1 MAKRFTDTEKW
12 KKGFVRNLPPAYKL
26 LWLYMLD
33 DCDNAGVWQVEV
45 EVASIRLGV
54 KLKEAE
60 ALKLFGNNVIS
71 FDNGTKWFIKEF
83 VKFQQGVNHI
93 GELNNNSNPHK
104 SILRIV
110 EQYNLLELEDN
121 PIEVIEE
128 IKTAKKS
135 KRFKQPTLDEVANYI
150 QERKSFKV
158 VDPVRGYDFYE
169 STGWKV
175 GKNPMKDWRACVRTW
190 ESNSF
195 EVKAKTKTENQLN
208 SWQKAREII
217 NKQ

>member
-12 KKGFVRNLPPAYKL
+12 KKGFVRSLPPAYKL

-45 EVASIRLGV
+45 EVASIRIGA
-54 KLKEAE
+54 KLNEKE

-71 FDNGTKWFIKEF
+71 FDDGSKWFIKEF
-83 VKFQQGVNHI
+83 VKFQQGVSHI
-93 GELNNNSNPHK
+93 AELNSNSNPHK

-110 EQYNLLELEDN
+110 EQYKLLELEDN

-128 IKTAKKS
+128 VKQAKKS
-135 KRFKQPTLDEVANYI
+135 KRFKKPTLDELEHYCIERQNKVDI
-150 QERKSFKV
+150 QKFFN
-158 VDPVRGYDFYE
+158 FYE
-169 STGWKV
+169 SNGWKV
-175 GKNPMKDWRACVRTW
+175 GKNPMKDWRASVRTW

-195 EVKAKTKTENQLN
+195 DDKKQSKTQTQLT
-208 SWQKAREII
+208 SWQKARDII
-217 NKQ
+217 NKTN

>member
-45 EVASIRLGV
+45 EVASIRLAV
-54 KLKEAE
+54 KVNENE

-71 FDNGTKWFIKEF
+71 FGEGTKWFIKEF

-93 GELNNNSNPHK
+93 SELNDNSNPHK

-110 EQYNLLELEDN
+110 EQYNLLSLEDN
-121 PIEVIEE
+121 PIVKVEAL
-128 IKTAKKS
+128 KTNKTT
-135 KRFKQPTLDEVANYI
+135 KRFKKPTQEEVLKYCI
-150 QERKSFKV
+150 ERSNSVEGNKF
-158 VDPVRGYDFYE
+158 YNFYE
-169 STGWKV
+169 SNGWKV
-175 GKNPMKDWRACVRTW
+175 GKNPMKDWMACVRTW

-195 EVKAKTKTENQLN
+195 EVTSKTKTENQLN

-217 NKQ
+217 NKTK

>member
-45 EVASIRLGV
+45 EVASIRVGA
-54 KLKEAE
+54 KLNEKE

-71 FDNGTKWFIKEF
+71 FDGGTKWFIKEF

-93 GELNNNSNPHK
+93 AELNSNSNPHK

-110 EQYNLLELEDN
+110 EQYKLLDLEDN
-121 PIEVIEE
+121 PVEYIEE
-128 IKTAKKS
+128 VKQAKKNA
-135 KRFKQPTLDEVANYI
+135 RFKKPTLDELEHYCIERQNRVDI
-150 QERKSFKV
+150 QKF
-158 VDPVRGYDFYE
+158 YNFYE
-169 STGWKV
+169 SNGWKV
-175 GKNPMKDWRACVRTW
+175 GKNPMKDWRASVRGW
-190 ESNSF
+190 ERNSF
-195 EVKAKTKTENQLN
+195 DDKKQSKTQSQLN

-217 NKQ
+217 NKNN

>member
-12 KKGFVRNLPPAYKL
+12 KKGFVRSLPPAYKL

-45 EVASIRLGV
+45 EVASIRIGT
-54 KLKEAE
+54 KLNEKE

-71 FDNGTKWFIKEF
+71 FDEGSKWFVKEF
-83 VKFQQGVNHI
+83 VKFQQGVSHI
-93 GELNNNSNPHK
+93 AELNSNSNPHK

-110 EQYNLLELEDN
+110 EQYKLLELEDN

-128 IKTAKKS
+128 VKQAKKS
-135 KRFKQPTLDEVANYI
+135 KRFKKPTLDELEHYCIERQNKVDI
-150 QERKSFKV
+150 QKFFN
-158 VDPVRGYDFYE
+158 FYE
-169 STGWKV
+169 SNGWKV
-175 GKNPMKDWRACVRTW
+175 GKNPMKDWRASIRTW

-195 EVKAKTKTENQLN
+195 DDKKQSKTQNQLN
-208 SWQKAREII
+208 SWQKARDII
-217 NKQ
+217 NKNI

>member
-45 EVASIRLGV
+45 EVASIRVGA
-54 KLKEAE
+54 KLNEKE

-71 FDNGTKWFIKEF
+71 FDGGTKWFIKEF

-93 GELNNNSNPHK
+93 AELNSNSNPHK

-110 EQYNLLELEDN
+110 EQYKLLDLEDN
-121 PIEVIEE
+121 PVEYIEE
-128 IKTAKKS
+128 VKQAKKS
-135 KRFKQPTLDEVANYI
+135 KRFKKPTLDELEHYCIERQNRVDI
-150 QERKSFKV
+150 QKF
-158 VDPVRGYDFYE
+158 YNFYE
-169 STGWKV
+169 SNGWKV
-175 GKNPMKDWRACVRTW
+175 GKNPMKDWRASVRGW
-190 ESNSF
+190 ERNSF
-195 EVKAKTKTENQLN
+195 DDKKQSKTQSQLN

-217 NKQ
+217 NKNN

>member
-54 KLKEAE
+54 KVNEKES
-60 ALKLFGNNVIS
+60 LKLFGNNVIS
-71 FDNGTKWFIKEF
+71 FDEGSKWFIKEF

-93 GELNNNSNPHK
+93 GELNDNSNPHK

-121 PIEVIEE
+121 PIQEVEAL
-128 IKTAKKS
+128 KTNKIT
-135 KRFKQPTLDEVANYI
+135 KRFTKPTLEELELYCI
-150 QERKSFKV
+150 ERKNKV
-158 VDPVRGYDFYE
+158 DIVKFHNFYE
-169 STGWKV
+169 SNGWKV
-175 GKNPMKDWRACVRTW
+175 GKNPMKDWRACIRTW

-217 NKQ
+217 NKTK

>member
-12 KKGFVRNLPPAYKL
+12 KKGFVRRLPPAYKL

-54 KLKEAE
+54 KVNENE

-71 FDNGTKWFIKEF
+71 FDEGTKWFIKEF

-93 GELNNNSNPHK
+93 SELNDNSNPHK

-110 EQYNLLELEDN
+110 EQYNLLSLEDN
-121 PIEVIEE
+121 PIVEVEVL
-128 IKTAKKS
+128 KTKKIT
-135 KRFKQPTLDEVANYI
+135 KRFKKPTIEEVLGYCI
-150 QERKSFKV
+150 ERSNSVEGNKF
-158 VDPVRGYDFYE
+158 YNFYE
-169 STGWKV
+169 SNGWKV
-175 GKNPMKDWRACVRTW
+175 GKNPMKDWKACVRTW

-217 NKQ
+217 NKTK

>member
-12 KKGFVRNLPPAYKL
+12 KKGFVRSLPPAYKL

-45 EVASIRLGV
+45 EVASIRIGA
-54 KLKEAE
+54 KLNEKE

-71 FDNGTKWFIKEF
+71 FDDGSKWFIKEF
-83 VKFQQGVNHI
+83 VKFQQGVSHI
-93 GELNNNSNPHK
+93 AELNSNSNPHK

-110 EQYNLLELEDN
+110 EQYKLLELEDN

-128 IKTAKKS
+128 VKQAKKS
-135 KRFKQPTLDEVANYI
+135 KRFKKPTLDELEHYCIERQNKVDI
-150 QERKSFKV
+150 QKFFN
-158 VDPVRGYDFYE
+158 FYE
-169 STGWKV
+169 SNGWKV
-175 GKNPMKDWRACVRTW
+175 GKNPMKDWRASVRTW

-195 EVKAKTKTENQLN
+195 DDKKQSKTQTQLT
-208 SWQKAREII
+208 SWQKARDII
-217 NKQ
+217 NKTT

>member
-54 KLKEAE
+54 KLKEEE
-60 ALKLFGNNVIS
+60 ALKLFGSNVIS
-71 FDNGTKWFIKEF
+71 FDGGSKWFIKEF

-93 GELNNNSNPHK
+93 SELNSNSNPHK

-110 EQYNLLELEDN
+110 EQYKLLELEDN
-121 PIEVIEE
+121 PIEVVEAV
-128 IKTAKKS
+128 KTAKKS
-135 KRFKQPTLDEVANYI
+135 NRFKKPTLEELELYCV
-150 QERKSFKV
+150 ERKNKV
-158 VDPVRGYDFYE
+158 DIIKFFNFYE
-169 STGWKV
+169 SNGWKV
-175 GKNPMKDWRACVRTW
+175 GKNPMKDWRACIRTW

-195 EVKAKTKTENQLN
+195 NDNKQNKTQNQLN
-208 SWQKAREII
+208 SWQKARDII
-217 NKQ
+217 NK

>member
-45 EVASIRLGV
+45 EVASIRVGA
-54 KLKEAE
+54 KLNEKE

-71 FDNGTKWFIKEF
+71 FDGGSKWFIKEF

-93 GELNNNSNPHK
+93 AELNSNSNPHK

-110 EQYNLLELEDN
+110 EQYKLLELEDN
-121 PIEVIEE
+121 PVEVVEAV
-128 IKTAKKS
+128 KTAKKS
-135 KRFKQPTLDEVANYI
+135 NRFKKPTLDELEHYCIERQNKVDI
-150 QERKSFKV
+150 QKF
-158 VDPVRGYDFYE
+158 YNFYE
-169 STGWKV
+169 SNGWKV

-195 EVKAKTKTENQLN
+195 SDNKQNKTQTQLN
-208 SWQKAREII
+208 SWQKARDII
-217 NKQ
+217 NKNN

>member
-12 KKGFVRNLPPAYKL
+12 KKGFVRSLPPAYKL

-54 KLKEAE
+54 KLNENE

-93 GELNNNSNPHK
+93 SELNDNSNPHK

-110 EQYNLLELEDN
+110 EQYNLLSLEDN
-121 PIEVIEE
+121 PIVEVEVL
-128 IKTAKKS
+128 KAKKIT
-135 KRFKQPTLDEVANYI
+135 KRFKKPTIEEVLSYCV
-150 QERKSFKV
+150 ERGNSVEGNKF
-158 VDPVRGYDFYE
+158 YNFYE
-169 STGWKV
+169 SNGWKV

-217 NKQ
+217 NKTK

>member
-12 KKGFVRNLPPAYKL
+12 KKGFVRNLPAAYKL

-60 ALKLFGNNVIS
+60 ALKLFGSNVIS
-71 FDNGTKWFIKEF
+71 FDGGSKWFIKEF

-93 GELNNNSNPHK
+93 SELNSNSNPHK

-110 EQYNLLELEDN
+110 EQYKLLELEDN
-121 PIEVIEE
+121 PIEVVEAV
-128 IKTAKKS
+128 KTAKKS
-135 KRFKQPTLDEVANYI
+135 NRFKKPSMEELELYCV
-150 QERKSFKV
+150 ERKNKV
-158 VDPVRGYDFYE
+158 DIIKFFNFYE
-169 STGWKV
+169 SNGWKV
-175 GKNPMKDWRACVRTW
+175 GKNPMKDWRACIRTW

-195 EVKAKTKTENQLN
+195 NDNKQNKTQNQLN
-208 SWQKAREII
+208 SWQKARDII
-217 NKQ
+217 NK

>member
-12 KKGFVRNLPPAYKL
+12 KKGFVRSLPPAYKL
-26 LWLYMLD
+26 LWIYMLD

-45 EVASIRLGV
+45 EVASIRIGS
-54 KLKEAE
+54 KLNEKE

-71 FDNGTKWFIKEF
+71 FDGGSKWFIKEF

-93 GELNNNSNPHK
+93 AELNSNSNPHK

-110 EQYNLLELEDN
+110 EQYKLLELEDN

-128 IKTAKKS
+128 IKQAKKS
-135 KRFKQPTLDEVANYI
+135 SRFKKPTLDELEHYCIERQNKVDI
-150 QERKSFKV
+150 QKFFN
-158 VDPVRGYDFYE
+158 FYE
-169 STGWKV
+169 SNGWKV
-175 GKNPMKDWRACVRTW
+175 GKNPMKDWRASVRTW

-195 EVKAKTKTENQLN
+195 DDKKQSKTQTQLT

-217 NKQ
+217 NKTK

>member
-12 KKGFVRNLPPAYKL
+12 KKGFVRSLPPAYKL

-45 EVASIRLGV
+45 EVASIRIGA
-54 KLKEAE
+54 KLNEKE
-60 ALKLFGNNVIS
+60 ALKLFGNNIIS
-71 FDNGTKWFIKEF
+71 FDEGSKWFIKEF

-93 GELNNNSNPHK
+93 AELNSNSNPHK

-110 EQYNLLELEDN
+110 EQYKLLELEDN

-128 IKTAKKS
+128 VKQSKKS
-135 KRFKQPTLDEVANYI
+135 KRFKKPTLDELEHYCI
-150 QERKSFKV
+150 ERQNKV
-158 VDPVRGYDFYE
+158 DVQKFYNFYE
-169 STGWKV
+169 SNGWKV
-175 GKNPMKDWRACVRTW
+175 GKNPMKDWRASVRTW

-195 EVKAKTKTENQLN
+195 NDNKQSKTQTQLN
-208 SWQKAREII
+208 SWQKARDII
-217 NKQ
+217 NK

>member
-45 EVASIRLGV
+45 EVASIRVGA
-54 KLKEAE
+54 KLNEKE

-71 FDNGTKWFIKEF
+71 FDEGSKWFVKEF
-83 VKFQQGVNHI
+83 VKFQQGVSHI
-93 GELNNNSNPHK
+93 AELNSNSNPHK

-110 EQYNLLELEDN
+110 EQYKLLELEDN

-128 IKTAKKS
+128 VKQAKKS
-135 KRFKQPTLDEVANYI
+135 KRFKKPTLDELEHYCIERQNKVDI
-150 QERKSFKV
+150 QKFFN
-158 VDPVRGYDFYE
+158 FYE
-169 STGWKV
+169 SNGWKV
-175 GKNPMKDWRACVRTW
+175 GKNPMKDWRASIRTW

-195 EVKAKTKTENQLN
+195 DDKKQSKTQNQLN
-208 SWQKAREII
+208 SWQKARDII
-217 NKQ
+217 NKNI

>member
-45 EVASIRLGV
+45 EVASIRVGA
-54 KLKEAE
+54 KLNEKE

-71 FDNGTKWFIKEF
+71 FDGGTKWFIKEF

-93 GELNNNSNPHK
+93 AELNSNSNPHK

-110 EQYNLLELEDN
+110 EQYKLLDLEDN
-121 PIEVIEE
+121 PVEYIEE
-128 IKTAKKS
+128 VKQAKKS
-135 KRFKQPTLDEVANYI
+135 KRFKKPTLDELEHYCIERQNRVDI
-150 QERKSFKV
+150 QKF
-158 VDPVRGYDFYE
+158 YNFYE
-169 STGWKV
+169 SNGWKV
-175 GKNPMKDWRACVRTW
+175 GKNPMKDWRASVRGW
-190 ESNSF
+190 ERNSF
-195 EVKAKTKTENQLN
+195 DDKKQSKTQSQLN

-217 NKQ
+217 SKNN

>member
-45 EVASIRLGV
+45 EVASIRVGA
-54 KLKEAE
+54 KLNEKE

-71 FDNGTKWFIKEF
+71 FDEGSKWFVKEF
-83 VKFQQGVNHI
+83 VKFQQGVSHI
-93 GELNNNSNPHK
+93 AELNSNSNPHK

-110 EQYNLLELEDN
+110 EQYKLLELEDN

-128 IKTAKKS
+128 VKQAKKS
-135 KRFKQPTLDEVANYI
+135 KRFKKPTLDELEHYCIERQNKVDI
-150 QERKSFKV
+150 QKFFN
-158 VDPVRGYDFYE
+158 FYE
-169 STGWKV
+169 SNGWKV
-175 GKNPMKDWRACVRTW
+175 GKNPMKDWRASVRTW

-195 EVKAKTKTENQLN
+195 DDKKQSKTQNQLN
-208 SWQKAREII
+208 SWQKARDII
-217 NKQ
+217 NKNI

>member
-12 KKGFVRNLPPAYKL
+12 KKGFVRSLPPAYKL

-54 KLKEAE
+54 KVNENE

-71 FDNGTKWFIKEF
+71 FDEGTKWFIKEF

-93 GELNNNSNPHK
+93 SELNDNSNQHK

-110 EQYNLLELEDN
+110 EQYNLLSLEDN
-121 PIEVIEE
+121 PIVEVEVL
-128 IKTAKKS
+128 KTKKIT
-135 KRFKQPTLDEVANYI
+135 KRFKKPTIEEVLGYCI
-150 QERKSFKV
+150 ERSNSVEGNKF
-158 VDPVRGYDFYE
+158 YNFYE
-169 STGWKV
+169 SNGWKV
-175 GKNPMKDWRACVRTW
+175 GKNPMKDWKACVRTW

-217 NKQ
+217 NKTK

>member
-12 KKGFVRNLPPAYKL
+12 KKGFVRSLPPAYKL

-45 EVASIRLGV
+45 EVASIRIGA
-54 KLKEAE
+54 KLNEKE
-60 ALKLFGNNVIS
+60 ALKLFGNNIIS
-71 FDNGTKWFIKEF
+71 FDEGSKWFIKEF

-93 GELNNNSNPHK
+93 AELNSNSNPHK

-110 EQYNLLELEDN
+110 EQYKLLELEDN

-128 IKTAKKS
+128 VKQAKKS
-135 KRFKQPTLDEVANYI
+135 KRFKKPTLDELEHYCI
-150 QERKSFKV
+150 ERQNKV
-158 VDPVRGYDFYE
+158 DVQKFYNFYE
-169 STGWKV
+169 SNGWKV
-175 GKNPMKDWRACVRTW
+175 GKNPMKDWRASVRTW

-195 EVKAKTKTENQLN
+195 NDNKQSKTQTQLN
-208 SWQKAREII
+208 SWQKARDII
-217 NKQ
+217 NK

>member
-12 KKGFVRNLPPAYKL
+12 KKGFVRNLPAAYKL

-60 ALKLFGNNVIS
+60 ALKLFGSNVIS
-71 FDNGTKWFIKEF
+71 FDGGSKWFIKEF

-93 GELNNNSNPHK
+93 SELNSNSNPHK

-110 EQYNLLELEDN
+110 EQYKLLELEDN
-121 PIEVIEE
+121 PIEVVEAV
-128 IKTAKKS
+128 KTAKKS
-135 KRFKQPTLDEVANYI
+135 NRFKKPSLEELELYCV
-150 QERKSFKV
+150 ERKNKV
-158 VDPVRGYDFYE
+158 DIIKFFNFYE
-169 STGWKV
+169 SNGWKV

-195 EVKAKTKTENQLN
+195 NDNKQNKTQNQLN
-208 SWQKAREII
+208 SWQKARDII
-217 NKQ
+217 NK